1 MERLRNRP
9 AWLKLVLSES
19 TPGDG
24 EIQSINT
31 SKLHGVQKIS

>member
-9 AWLKLVLSES
+9 ARLKLDLSDS

-31 SKLHGVQKIS
+31 SQLHGMQKIS